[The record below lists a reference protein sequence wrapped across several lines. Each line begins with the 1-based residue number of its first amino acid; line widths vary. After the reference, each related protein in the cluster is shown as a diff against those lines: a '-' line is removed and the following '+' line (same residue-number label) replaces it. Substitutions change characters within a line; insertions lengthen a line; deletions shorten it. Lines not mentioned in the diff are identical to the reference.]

1 MRKLKK
7 INKQNVKFM
16 RKLTFLLA
24 CLLLVGVGLVN
35 AQTKSISGRVFSAD
49 DGQPV
54 IGATVVVKG
63 TTLGT
68 ITDVDGKFKINAPV
82 NAKTLVISYVGMKTV
97 GVDAKSNLEIKMETD
112 SRQIDEVIVTAM
124 GIKRSEK
131 SLGYAASTVKADE
144 LNRATPLSVTGGLT
158 GKVAGLNVSSSG
170 GTGSSEKVI
179 IRAITSFNNNQPLYV
194 VDGIPIQ
201 NSFMGAGQTNQAVDF
216 GNQAGDINPDDVAS
230 VTVLKGAS
238 STALYGTRA
247 ANGVILITT
256 KRGSAD
262 SKIKV
267 SYSGAATMSNV
278 LRVPQYQNMFG
289 QGWPLLNQS
298 GTPEPGLGENGSWGP
313 ALDGMMRKWGAPLNA
328 NGVYDATGVQRVK
341 SFSSLKDNLK
351 NFYETG
357 LELTNNIS
365 ISAGNQFTSF
375 VFSYNNVSSDGVLP
389 SDVDK
394 YHRNTISFR
403 GDANYKK
410 FHANMDFNYVRKDI
424 RQVRDGQGGAT
435 GATLFQD
442 IIQSPVDVNLQDLKD
457 INNPYNNI
465 DNFYTGYAQNPYWI
479 IANNQSVYQDDRV
492 YGKVEVSYDIIPG
505 LKALGRVGGDFT
517 NSRTKSWSAQ
527 VSQSTTGWA
536 NQFSS
541 KSIPGNYEEDNNAYS
556 QIDATAILSADYA
569 LGSDFRVT
577 GNAGWNL
584 NQQTKTEIDAI
595 QTALD
600 VPNWYSLL
608 NGTSPA
614 TINQNS
620 NRSTNYNYSYN
631 RRLIGLFLQG
641 DVSYKDWAFL
651 GLSARNDWSS
661 TLPIAQNSFFYGGAN
676 ASVILTDAVKSLQS
690 KTLNYLKLRAGI
702 GQTGND
708 ASVYLTNNKF
718 QPVQVALGFG
728 NVYLPLNGVSGLTE
742 SNTLGNQNLKP
753 EITTEYEVGLDMK
766 MLNSRLG
773 LDVAL
778 YDRDTKNQIIPA
790 GISPE
795 SGYTTKVRNVGW
807 INNKGI
813 EVHLYGT
820 PVKTKDF
827 EWALGVTFAKNW
839 SLVKELWDNVDSYL
853 WTSAYD
859 VTYVMLKG
867 QQVGIF
873 QVPLIQTVTDTKSPY
888 YGKTVVNS
896 SGIPLTV
903 ANAYRTIGSSNP
915 DFTMGLT
922 TSFTYKAFSLS
933 AVFDYRQGGYFYS
946 NTARMLDWNGN
957 GTNTTFNARQ
967 PFLVPNSVKIISTG
981 VYAENDIP
989 LMTTGG
995 VLSYWNYSTNNKGL
1009 EGNSVLPRT
1018 YVKLRE
1024 VSISYNLP
1032 KKLLAKTPLNSAQFS
1047 VIGKNL
1053 LMWTAAKNN
1062 FVDPDQSNYGNDI
1075 TSNFGEFSSAPSVRN
1090 LGVSLKLNF

>member
-1 MRKLKK
+1 
-7 INKQNVKFM
+7 M
-16 RKLTFLLA
+16 RKLTFLLT
-24 CLLLVGVGLVN
+24 CLFLVGLGLVN
-35 AQTKSISGRVFSAD
+35 AQSKSVSGKVFSAD
-49 DGQPV
+49 DGQPI
-54 IGATVVVKG
+54 IGATVKVKG
-63 TTLGT
+63 TSLGT
-68 ITDVDGKFKINAPV
+68 ITNADGEFKISLTTNE
-82 NAKTLVISYVGMKTV
+82 KTLLISYVGMTTTEV
-97 GVDAKSNLEIKMETD
+97 EAKNNLVVRLASD
-112 SRQIDEVIVTAM
+112 SKLIDEVVVTAM
-124 GIKRSEK
+124 GLKRSEK
-131 SLGYAASTVKADE
+131 SLGYAASTVKSGD
-144 LNRATPLSVTGGLT
+144 LNRSTPLSVTSGLT
-158 GKVAGLNVSSSG
+158 GKVAGLSISSSG
-170 GTGSSEKVI
+170 ATGSSEKVI
-179 IRAITSFNNNQPLYV
+179 IRGITSFTNNQPLYV

-201 NSFMGAGQTNQAVDF
+201 NSFMGSGQTSQAVDF

-238 STALYGTRA
+238 STALYGSRA

-267 SYSGAATMSNV
+267 SYSGAATVSNV

-289 QGWPLLNQS
+289 QGWPSLNQA

-313 ALDGMMRKWGAPLNA
+313 ALDGLMRKWGAPLNA
-328 NGVYDATGVQRVK
+328 QGVYDPAGVQRVK
-341 SFSSLKDNLK
+341 PFSSVKDNLK
-351 NFYETG
+351 NFYESG

-365 ISAGNQFTSF
+365 ISAGNQFTSV

-389 SDVDK
+389 SNVDK
-394 YHRNTISFR
+394 YKRNTFSFR

-410 FHANMDFNYVRKDI
+410 FHANVDVNYVRKDI

-435 GATLFQD
+435 GATIFQD
-442 IIQSPVDVNLQDLKD
+442 IIQSPVDVNMQDLKD

-479 IANNQSVYQDDRV
+479 LANNQSLYQDDRV
-492 YGKVEVSYDIIPG
+492 YGKVEVGYDIIPG

-517 NSRTKSWSAQ
+517 NSRIKSWAAQ
-527 VSQSTTGWA
+527 LSQNPKGWA

-541 KSIPGNYEEDNNAYS
+541 KSIPGNYEEDNVTLG
-556 QIDATAILSADYA
+556 QIDATALLSADYA

-584 NQQTKTEIDAI
+584 NQQNKYEIDAI

-608 NGTSPA
+608 NGTSAP
-614 TINQNS
+614 TINQNP
-620 NRSTNYNYSYN
+620 NRSADYNYNYN

-641 DVSYKDWAFL
+641 DISYKDWAFL

-661 TLPIAQNSFFYGGAN
+661 TLPIDQNSFFYGGAN
-676 ASVILTDAVKSLQS
+676 LSIILTDAVKSL
-690 KTLNYLKLRAGI
+690 KNGVLNFLKIRGGL

-718 QPVQVALGFG
+718 QPTQISLGFG
-728 NVYLPLNGVSGLTE
+728 NLYLPLNGVSGLTE
-742 SNTLGNQNLKP
+742 SNKLGNQNLKP
-753 EITTEYEVGLDMK
+753 EISTEAEIGLEMKMLDNRVGLDLAFYNK
-766 MLNSRLG
+766 
-773 LDVAL
+773 
-778 YDRDTKNQIIPA
+778 DTKNQIIPA

-795 SGYTTKVRNVGW
+795 SGYTTKVRNVGL

-813 EVHLYGT
+813 EVHLYGS
-820 PVKTKDF
+820 PLKSKDF
-827 EWALGVTFAKNW
+827 EWALGVTFAKNK
-839 SLVKELWDNVDSYL
+839 SLIKELWDNVQSYQ

-859 VTYVMLKG
+859 VTYMMLKG
-867 QQVGIF
+867 QPVGVF
-873 QVPLIQTVTDTKSPY
+873 QVPEIRTVTDTKSPY

-896 SGIPLTV
+896 KGIPQTL
-903 ANAYRTIGSSNP
+903 ANSYTTIGSSNP
-915 DFTMGLT
+915 DFTMGFT
-922 TSFTYKAFSLS
+922 TSWTYKSFSLS

-957 GTNTTFNARQ
+957 GTNTMFNARQ
-967 PFLVPNSVKIISTG
+967 PFLVPNSVKEISTG
-981 VYAENDIP
+981 VYADNNIP
-989 LMTTGG
+989 LMTTDG
-995 VLSYWNYSTNNKGL
+995 VSNYWNYSSTNKGM
-1009 EGNSVLPRT
+1009 EGNAVLPRT

-1024 VSISYNLP
+1024 VTLSYNVP
-1032 KKLLAKTPLNSAQFS
+1032 KRVLARTPLTDAQIS
-1047 VIGKNL
+1047 IIGRNL